1 MDLESIAPI
10 LEDIIRQSLYEQRY
24 PFGFANNRGM
34 GNKVASGTLARSI
47 DVQFQKGGVTQNKIT
62 RRQFLQG
69 QTGVKINNIPDK
81 IVVLMEEYG
90 QWVQSGRLPGK
101 GYVPIGSLMAWIK
114 QRGLKGRNKKGKFIT
129 DKSFAFAIQK
139 NIKKFGIRP
148 ANFLDVS
155 MEKIMADQRITDLIG
170 EATYD
175 DLINTITGI

>member
-1 MDLESIAPI
+1 MDLEAIAPI

-24 PFGFANNRGM
+24 KFGFANYRGVS
-34 GNKVASGTLARSI
+34 NKVASGTLANSVE
-47 DVQFQKGGVTQNKIT
+47 VQVKQNGDIT
-62 RRQFLQG
+62 ELQ
-69 QTGVKINNIPDK
+69 I
-81 IVVLMEEYG
+81 LMEEYS

-101 GYVPIGSLMAWIK
+101 GYVPVGSLMMWIK
-114 QRGLKGRNKKGKFIT
+114 QRGLKGRNKKGKFIS

-148 ANFLDVS
+148 ANFLDIS
-155 MEKIMADQRITDLIG
+155 IEKIMADERITNLIG